1 MSVYVIGLD
10 FRTDSVR
17 EMIVNAHTSEAV
29 STGVENYPRWAQGL
43 YYDPSNSLYRKH
55 PMDFIESVEKSLLN
69 ALAACQVLLNNIL
82 GISMATTGS
91 TPVPVNAST
100 SVLKILGAVVPKVI
114 PLTIPFKFKCASGVR
129 LPLIQSNA
137 AFGAKAIV
145 MRFKEEGVPENKGD
159 HFRWISKKSKFVLQ
173 TLANVLA
180 VPIEVVKSEQ
190 ACALGA
196 AMFSAT
202 ISKVYPDIPSAQK
215 STSSQFDAVFTPKPE
230 KVFTCKMLYAKY
242 IDLGKSCLKTNA
254 IR

>member
-1 MSVYVIGLD
+1 
-10 FRTDSVR
+10 
-17 EMIVNAHTSEAV
+17 
-29 STGVENYPRWAQGL
+29 
-43 YYDPSNSLYRKH
+43 
-55 PMDFIESVEKSLLN
+55 MDFIESMKKSLLK
-69 ALAACQVLLNNIL
+69 ALAPCPALLNNIS
-82 GISMATTGS
+82 GILRAISGS

-114 PLTIPFKFKCASGVR
+114 PLIIPFKFKYASGVR

-145 MRFKEEGVPENKGD
+145 MRFKEKGVPENKGD

-190 ACALGA
+190 ACALGGP
-196 AMFSAT
+196 MFSAT
-202 ISKVYPDIPSAQK
+202 ISEVYPDIQSAQK

-230 KVFTCKMLYAKY
+230 KVFTYKMLHAKY
-242 IDLGKSCLKTNA
+242 IDLGKSCLKTYA